1 MISCVHHN
9 GFEGDVQQFKHKQ
22 EPLSL
27 LSMFVNR
34 IDLDNYKYVLVEI
47 SCPSSCEELE
57 EGVVFPLIIHSMKS
71 KVQHYN

>member
-1 MISCVHHN
+1 MQYNTHYALSKENWINMISCVHDN
-9 GFEGDVQQFKHKQ
+9 GFQGEVQQFKHKQ

-47 SCPSSCEELE
+47 SCPSSC
-57 EGVVFPLIIHSMKS
+57 G
-71 KVQHYN
+71 